1 MVHGKK
7 IQRVDAK
14 TMVASHPVTPSVN
27 LGLAGRGDPRTEE
40 DFVDFGR
47 ARSADSAAMNRF
59 LDSFAMKRFLR
70 SLQQDG
76 HDLSGAESAAAASD
90 KLSRTSSAPWTNRAD
105 SRADSGL
112 ASVSTARQAPD
123 TPVSARKIQRID
135 EKAVRTSPGAR
146 PVNAGLAGRGD
157 PRTEEDF
164 VRTRS
169 ADSAAMDRFLDA
181 VAMKPFLRGLQQDGH
196 DLSGAESAAAA
207 SGVSAGVHG
216 KVIQRIDAT
225 TMAKSP
231 GARPVNAGLKH
242 LRTQEDFGRTRS
254 ADSAREALRGGSFRP
269 AASDGRTSAELGGGS
284 FRQAASDA
292 RSSGGGSFRRAA
304 RAPSAGSAGSAA
316 LSSLSAPHHP
326 RAGSWRARDSS
337 GGSFR
342 RAASDGRASAG
353 LGGGS
358 FRQAASD
365 ARGSGR
371 DSLPRAGPS
380 DGSRRSS
387 DSSATT
393 RTASSTSARPAKQVE
408 KRLETVSMY
417 MDCRRRASPGAEE
430 LKVSRGTPQTPGVT
444 PSPFVADFLERWL
457 PWLHLLLQA
466 GLVLGGTALSLGLV
480 ALYVWM
486 HSIAARH

>member
-1 MVHGKK
+1 
-7 IQRVDAK
+7 
-14 TMVASHPVTPSVN
+14 MVASHPVTPSVN

-76 HDLSGAESAAAASD
+76 HDLSGAESAAVASD

-225 TMAKSP
+225 TMAKRP

-269 AASDGRTSAELGGGS
+269 AASDGRTSAE
-284 FRQAASDA
+284 
-292 RSSGGGSFRRAA
+292 
-304 RAPSAGSAGSAA
+304 
-316 LSSLSAPHHP
+316 
-326 RAGSWRARDSS
+326 
-337 GGSFR
+337 
-342 RAASDGRASAG
+342 

-457 PWLHLLLQA
+457 PWLYLLLQA